1 MFENMAKQM
10 IQQKQLRSNTSF
22 EEELDMEKR
31 KDEFRSYQKRV
42 RYLMLKVTK
51 AKKKHGR
58 CYEWKRLKKNP
69 NKIVDEVHKERNG
82 TENANDSQMMTI
94 LSTILE
100 NGKKRDENLVAWV
113 TNMENELQESQ
124 YDNDF
129 ECFDDDQTY
138 DENSNVQYV
147 KNNVKNSDNTS
158 LKRKKIDQIEKLFR
172 ETRVGFQIWVNDL
185 KQRNMWN

>member
-1 MFENMAKQM
+1 MKVFE
-10 IQQKQLRSNTSF
+10 
-22 EEELDMEKR
+22 
-31 KDEFRSYQKRV
+31 
-42 RYLMLKVTK
+42 
-51 AKKKHGR
+51 KK
-58 CYEWKRLKKNP
+58 P

-100 NGKKRDENLVAWV
+100 NRQKRDENLVAWV

-138 DENSNVQYV
+138 DENSNVQYIHV
-147 KNNVKNSDNTS
+147 CWK
-158 LKRKKIDQIEKLFR
+158 
-172 ETRVGFQIWVNDL
+172 
-185 KQRNMWN
+185 

>member
-1 MFENMAKQM
+1 MKAFE
-10 IQQKQLRSNTSF
+10 
-22 EEELDMEKR
+22 
-31 KDEFRSYQKRV
+31 
-42 RYLMLKVTK
+42 
-51 AKKKHGR
+51 KKKT
-58 CYEWKRLKKNP
+58 

-113 TNMENELQESQ
+113 TNMENEFQESQ

-147 KNNVKNSDNTS
+147 KIM
-158 LKRKKIDQIEKLFR
+158 LKIQIIRLWKENKLIRYRNCSGKPESVFKYELKI
-172 ETRVGFQIWVNDL
+172 
-185 KQRNMWN
+185 

>member
-1 MFENMAKQM
+1 MSLE
-10 IQQKQLRSNTSF
+10 
-22 EEELDMEKR
+22 
-31 KDEFRSYQKRV
+31 
-42 RYLMLKVTK
+42 VTK
-51 AKKKHGR
+51 KEFETWCSKWRRQRKSMVGATNESVWKKKT
-58 CYEWKRLKKNP
+58 
-69 NKIVDEVHKERNG
+69 NKIVDEVHNERNG

-129 ECFDDDQTY
+129 ECLDDDQTY

-147 KNNVKNSDNTS
+147 ENNVKNSDNTS
-158 LKRKKIDQIEKLFR
+158 LKGK
-172 ETRVGFQIWVNDL
+172 
-185 KQRNMWN
+185 

>member
-1 MFENMAKQM
+1 MSLE
-10 IQQKQLRSNTSF
+10 
-22 EEELDMEKR
+22 
-31 KDEFRSYQKRV
+31 
-42 RYLMLKVTK
+42 VTK
-51 AKKKHGR
+51 KEFETW
-58 CYEWKRLKKNP
+58 CSKRRRQRKCMVGATNESVWKKN

-82 TENANDSQMMTI
+82 TENANDSQMMTM

-129 ECFDDDQTY
+129 ECLDDDQTY

-147 KNNVKNSDNTS
+147 ENNVKNSDNTS
-158 LKRKKIDQIEKLFR
+158 LKRK
-172 ETRVGFQIWVNDL
+172 
-185 KQRNMWN
+185 

>member
-1 MFENMAKQM
+1 M
-10 IQQKQLRSNTSF
+10 
-22 EEELDMEKR
+22 
-31 KDEFRSYQKRV
+31 
-42 RYLMLKVTK
+42 
-51 AKKKHGR
+51 
-58 CYEWKRLKKNP
+58 
-69 NKIVDEVHKERNG
+69 DEVHNERNG
-82 TENANDSQMMTI
+82 TENANDSQMMTF

-147 KNNVKNSDNTS
+147 ENNVKKSDNTS

-172 ETRVGFQIWVNDL
+172 ETRVGFQIWVKDL

>member
-10 IQQKQLRSNTSF
+10 IQQKQLWSNASF

-31 KDEFRSYQKRV
+31 KDEFRSYQKEFETWCSKWRRQRKSMV
-42 RYLMLKVTK
+42 GATNESV
-51 AKKKHGR
+51 
-58 CYEWKRLKKNP
+58 WKKN

-129 ECFDDDQTY
+129 ECLDDDQTY

-147 KNNVKNSDNTS
+147 ENNVKNSDNTS
-158 LKRKKIDQIEKLFR
+158 LKRK
-172 ETRVGFQIWVNDL
+172 
-185 KQRNMWN
+185 

>member
-10 IQQKQLRSNTSF
+10 IQQKQLWSNASF

-42 RYLMLKVTK
+42 RNLMLKETK

-58 CYEWKRLKKNP
+58 CYEWKRLKKNT

-100 NGKKRDENLVAWV
+100 NGKKRDEKLVAWV

-129 ECFDDDQTY
+129 ECLDDDQTY

-147 KNNVKNSDNTS
+147 ENNVKNSDNTS
-158 LKRKKIDQIEKLFR
+158 LKRK
-172 ETRVGFQIWVNDL
+172 
-185 KQRNMWN
+185 

>member
-10 IQQKQLRSNTSF
+10 IQQKQLWSNASF
-22 EEELDMEKR
+22 EEELDMERR

-42 RYLMLKVTK
+42 RNLMLKETK

-58 CYEWKRLKKNP
+58 CYEWKRLKKKT

-82 TENANDSQMMTI
+82 TENANDSQMMTM

-129 ECFDDDQTY
+129 ECLDDDQTY

-147 KNNVKNSDNTS
+147 ENNVKNSDNTS
-158 LKRKKIDQIEKLFR
+158 LKRK
-172 ETRVGFQIWVNDL
+172 
-185 KQRNMWN
+185 

>member
-1 MFENMAKQM
+1 MVGATNE
-10 IQQKQLRSNTSF
+10 S
-22 EEELDMEKR
+22 
-31 KDEFRSYQKRV
+31 V
-42 RYLMLKVTK
+42 W
-51 AKKKHGR
+51 KKKT
-58 CYEWKRLKKNP
+58 
-69 NKIVDEVHKERNG
+69 NKIVDEVHNERNG

-100 NGKKRDENLVAWV
+100 NRQKRDENLVAWV

-147 KNNVKNSDNTS
+147 ENNVKKSDNTS

>member
-1 MFENMAKQM
+1 MVGATNE
-10 IQQKQLRSNTSF
+10 S
-22 EEELDMEKR
+22 
-31 KDEFRSYQKRV
+31 V
-42 RYLMLKVTK
+42 
-51 AKKKHGR
+51 
-58 CYEWKRLKKNP
+58 WKKN

-147 KNNVKNSDNTS
+147 ENNVKKSDNTS

-172 ETRVGFQIWVNDL
+172 ETRVGFQIWVKDL

>member
-1 MFENMAKQM
+1 MKAFE
-10 IQQKQLRSNTSF
+10 
-22 EEELDMEKR
+22 
-31 KDEFRSYQKRV
+31 
-42 RYLMLKVTK
+42 
-51 AKKKHGR
+51 
-58 CYEWKRLKKNP
+58 KKN

-82 TENANDSQMMTI
+82 TENANDSQIMTI

-129 ECFDDDQTY
+129 ECLDDDQTY

-147 KNNVKNSDNTS
+147 ENNVKKSDNTS

-172 ETRVGFQIWVNDL
+172 ETRVGFQIWVKDL

>member
-1 MFENMAKQM
+1 MKAFE
-10 IQQKQLRSNTSF
+10 
-22 EEELDMEKR
+22 
-31 KDEFRSYQKRV
+31 
-42 RYLMLKVTK
+42 
-51 AKKKHGR
+51 KKK
-58 CYEWKRLKKNP
+58 P

-147 KNNVKNSDNTS
+147 ENNVKNSDNTS

-172 ETRVGFQIWVNDL
+172 ETRVGFQIWVKDL

>member
-1 MFENMAKQM
+1 MSLE
-10 IQQKQLRSNTSF
+10 
-22 EEELDMEKR
+22 
-31 KDEFRSYQKRV
+31 
-42 RYLMLKVTK
+42 VTK
-51 AKKKHGR
+51 KEFETW
-58 CYEWKRLKKNP
+58 CSKRRRQRKSMVGATNESVWKKN

-82 TENANDSQMMTI
+82 TENANDSQMMTM

-129 ECFDDDQTY
+129 ECLDDDQTY

-147 KNNVKNSDNTS
+147 ENNVKNSDNTS
-158 LKRKKIDQIEKLFR
+158 LKRK
-172 ETRVGFQIWVNDL
+172 
-185 KQRNMWN
+185 

>member
-1 MFENMAKQM
+1 MSLE
-10 IQQKQLRSNTSF
+10 
-22 EEELDMEKR
+22 
-31 KDEFRSYQKRV
+31 
-42 RYLMLKVTK
+42 VTK
-51 AKKKHGR
+51 KEFETW
-58 CYEWKRLKKNP
+58 CSKRRRQRKSMVGATNESVWKKN

-129 ECFDDDQTY
+129 ECLDDDQTY

-147 KNNVKNSDNTS
+147 ENNVKNSDNTS
-158 LKRKKIDQIEKLFR
+158 LKRK
-172 ETRVGFQIWVNDL
+172 
-185 KQRNMWN
+185 

>member
-1 MFENMAKQM
+1 MIGISTSNNLDTVIIEQNSRSFFINFSTTVNQCLRLLCGMFENMAKQM
-10 IQQKQLRSNTSF
+10 IQQKQLWSNASF

-31 KDEFRSYQKRV
+31 KDEFRSYQKKSSK
-42 RYLMLKVTK
+42 LDAQSDEGKEKAWKVLRMK
-51 AKKKHGR
+51 VFEKK
-58 CYEWKRLKKNP
+58 P

-129 ECFDDDQTY
+129 
-138 DENSNVQYV
+138 
-147 KNNVKNSDNTS
+147 
-158 LKRKKIDQIEKLFR
+158 
-172 ETRVGFQIWVNDL
+172 
-185 KQRNMWN
+185 

>member
-10 IQQKQLRSNTSF
+10 IQQKQLWSNASF
-22 EEELDMEKR
+22 EEELDMERR

-42 RYLMLKVTK
+42 RNLMLKETK
-51 AKKKHGR
+51 AKKMHGR
-58 CYEWKRLKKNP
+58 CYEWKRLKKKN

-129 ECFDDDQTY
+129 ECLDDDQTY

-147 KNNVKNSDNTS
+147 ENNVKNSDNTS
-158 LKRKKIDQIEKLFR
+158 LKRK
-172 ETRVGFQIWVNDL
+172 
-185 KQRNMWN
+185 